1 MAENKNPKEIISYNV
16 KKYRKLNNLT
26 QESLAELADVSTTY
40 IANIEC
46 GRTWISDKTLE
57 KICSA
62 LHIDYYL
69 LFFEENTTKNDLSHN
84 REKKLKMIN
93 ERQEEFC
100 EYVKKFISDTFVEM
114 MK

>member
-1 MAENKNPKEIISYNV
+1 MAENLKEIISYNV

-26 QESLAELADVSTTY
+26 QEALAEMANVSTTY

-62 LHIDYYL
+62 LHIDYYM
-69 LFFEENTTKNDLSHN
+69 LFIPENDKENLGNKFCKKEE
-84 REKKLKMIN
+84 MILFLN
-93 ERQEEFC
+93 ERQKQFND
-100 EYVKKFISDTFVEM
+100 YVKNFISETFLEIL
-114 MK
+114 K